1 MSQAEKSAILKAVRS
16 LEEQVL
22 RTHSELSEIQANPQN
37 AEGYDQTVAYIA
49 SSLADTA
56 DTVDTMAVPGSYL
69 HECWGENLENAKD
82 YLDVEAFAP
91 RQIVAA
97 RMNGNSDSIGLHFT
111 NNYDLYWGPRKE
123 RAGTVAQIM
132 AMKALRMSGVRLERS
147 VFLSAT
153 PDAYIGGESG
163 AGYVAAAGIGRSDR
177 VIAGG
182 LSGPDLVTVGYK
194 GMVWAKVSIRGKA
207 AHGARAHE
215 GRNAIEAMMWVQN
228 RVLEMSRDYATRL
241 SPVPIRPAEASAPS
255 ITMCRIAG
263 NLDSSFVAPDCALF
277 IDRRLNPG
285 ESVAQVR
292 AELET
297 LVEDARN
304 HTDFDVSLSI
314 PHTVEPSYTAPD
326 SELYQSFSRN
336 LQESGNRKPEAV
348 VWSHYLGLHY
358 FTESW
363 GCQAISYNPGAIG
376 HHKVVVEAEDDVFDT
391 HLLLPTIEALALTAY
406 EQANRAMHSEDR

>member
-1 MSQAEKSAILKAVRS
+1 MSQAEKSAILKAARS
-16 LEEQVL
+16 LEEPAL
-22 RTHSELSEIQANPQN
+22 RIHAELSEIQANPQN

-49 SSLADTA
+49 GSLADTA
-56 DTVDTMAVPGSYL
+56 DTVDTMEVPASYL

-91 RQIVAA
+91 RRIVAA
-97 RMNGNSDSIGLHFT
+97 RLGGNSDSIGLHFT
-111 NNYDLYWGPRKE
+111 SNYDLYWGPRKE

-228 RVLEMSRDYATRL
+228 RILEMNRDYATRL

-292 AELET
+292 AELEK
-297 LVEDARN
+297 LVEDARS
-304 HTDFDVSLSI
+304 HTGFDVSLSI

-336 LQESGNRKPEAV
+336 LQEAGDRKPEAV

-376 HHKVVVEAEDDVFDT
+376 HHKVVVETEDDVFDT